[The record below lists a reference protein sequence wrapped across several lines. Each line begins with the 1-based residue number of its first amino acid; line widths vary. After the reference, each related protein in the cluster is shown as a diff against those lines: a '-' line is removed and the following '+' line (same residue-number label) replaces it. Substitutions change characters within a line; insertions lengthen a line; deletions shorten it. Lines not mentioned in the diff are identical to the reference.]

1 VQYFF
6 FLCWLAWGFVGE
18 EEEEEEE
25 EGGGGIDDIIGG
37 SVCGGR
43 STGCLRRRLQ
53 YLPGVL

>member
-1 VQYFF
+1 
-6 FLCWLAWGFVGE
+6 VG

-25 EGGGGIDDIIGG
+25 EGGGGIHDIIGG